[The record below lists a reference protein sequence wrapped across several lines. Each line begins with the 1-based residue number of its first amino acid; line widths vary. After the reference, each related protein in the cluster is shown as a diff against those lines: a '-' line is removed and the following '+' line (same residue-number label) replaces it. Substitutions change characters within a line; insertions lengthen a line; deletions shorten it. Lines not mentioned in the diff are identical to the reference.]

1 MVASKRML
9 IKGGMWNV
17 EWRLGSGKREHE
29 EWRMENREWRI
40 ENGDWRI
47 KNGRW
52 TMKNYE

>member
-9 IKGGMWNV
+9 LKGGMWNV
-17 EWRLGSGKREHE
+17 EWRLGSGKREM
-29 EWRMENREWRI
+29 RNGEWRI